1 MKRILAILFATA
13 ALSAF
18 ASAETA
24 LMEKAEDYVKIPE
37 LKAYLA
43 DVDVAAEC
51 FKLHRLDTKN
61 AEVYALDGKTMI
73 VAYIVG
79 DGKAVADGKSGVRF
93 NFAKLYKDTAKRLEF
108 SCPATGE
115 FRYVVL
121 HGGIVPVFEKSC
133 IMKLVK

>member
-1 MKRILAILFATA
+1 MCYTLTVAGKACRGNT
-13 ALSAF
+13 
-18 ASAETA
+18 
-24 LMEKAEDYVKIPE
+24 ME
-37 LKAYLA
+37 
-43 DVDVAAEC
+43 
-51 FKLHRLDTKN
+51 
-61 AEVYALDGKTMI
+61 DGKDNKT
-73 VAYIVG
+73 IVG
-79 DGKAVADGKSGVRF
+79 DGKAVAGGKSGVRF